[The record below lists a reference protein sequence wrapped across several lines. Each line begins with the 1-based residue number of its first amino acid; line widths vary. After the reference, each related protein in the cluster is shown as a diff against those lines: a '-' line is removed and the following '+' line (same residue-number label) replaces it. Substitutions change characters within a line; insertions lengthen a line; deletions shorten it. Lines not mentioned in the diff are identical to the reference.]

1 MPSHKRFGLISFA
14 TCISMVLVLSCA
26 ATHAQDPKCAF
37 TMSNISLGTVDLQK
51 GSPYDAAGNFTY
63 ACTGDAREVIRICP
77 SWCIADDG
85 TRWMTDAGG
94 DKLVYNLYTDDSRT
108 TVWGTW
114 YSKTTKG
121 ASIDAPLGRPQKV
134 TGSMPVYGRIAAD
147 QQHVAPGA
155 YTATINKGDGAVS
168 YGYASKGSCE
178 SFKHGD
184 RVSVGVTVS
193 ATVRG
198 GESGP
203 AAITAPDA
211 SKPSPGQAAQVNTGQ
226 PDEKR
231 SLMQKLKENAEY
243 QQQQQNRA
251 SNANSANQS
260 SDSSQSKQEE
270 RAKYIETH
278 SCMTTDG
285 ADEANQLADDCNKV
299 TSVSHAA
306 CNI

>member
-1 MPSHKRFGLISFA
+1 
-14 TCISMVLVLSCA
+14 
-26 ATHAQDPKCAF
+26 
-37 TMSNISLGTVDLQK
+37 
-51 GSPYDAAGNFTY
+51 
-63 ACTGDAREVIRICP
+63 
-77 SWCIADDG
+77 
-85 TRWMTDAGG
+85 MTDAGG

-155 YTATINKGDGAVS
+155 YTATINKGNAAVS

-198 GESGP
+198 GERRP

-226 PDEKR
+226 PDEKPD
-231 SLMQKLKENAEY
+231 AETEGKRGVATATAKPRVKC
-243 QQQQQNRA
+243 QI
-251 SNANSANQS
+251 
-260 SDSSQSKQEE
+260 SQSKQRLISVETR
-270 RAKYIETH
+270 RAGEVHRNAFLHDHRRRRQGKPA
-278 SCMTTDG
+278 S
-285 ADEANQLADDCNKV
+285 
-299 TSVSHAA
+299 
-306 CNI
+306 